1 MARYGLIVDLTKC
14 VGCSSCTVA
23 CQAQWELEP
32 EERWLRVEIQDQG
45 AYPSVGQQFLTV
57 QCQHCDDAPCV
68 RVCPTGANYKRPDGL
83 VLIHEGRCIGCKYCV
98 VACPYQARVFNEAR
112 GTPGKCRLCDVRIQ
126 KGVLPA
132 CVLACPAGAR
142 YFGDFDDP
150 NSEVSRLLTLKKAKP
165 LRPDLRTGPNIFYV
179 R

>member
-14 VGCSSCTVA
+14 VGCASCTVA
-23 CQAQWELEP
+23 CQAQWELDP

-68 RVCPTGANYKRPDGL
+68 RVCPTAANYKRADGL

-98 VACPYQARVFNEAR
+98 VACPYQARAFNEAR

-142 YFGDFDDP
+142 NFGDFDDP
-150 NSEVSRLLTLKKAKP
+150 NSEVSRLLALKKAKP